1 MRTFIN
7 KSFHKSTYKPSYT
20 YSKAAAHCL
29 EFTIHWTYRTNI
41 SVVHNL
47 QYQNQSLTLVNQ
59 SLVNEWSKRNF
70 SYGNNRIRNNPKNH
84 QMAKKE
90 HISLLPPYASLS
102 SLHSQKGILFL
113 FQDTLH
119 FHDARDR
126 RITPFL

>member
-1 MRTFIN
+1 M
-7 KSFHKSTYKPSYT
+7 
-20 YSKAAAHCL
+20 
-29 EFTIHWTYRTNI
+29 
-41 SVVHNL
+41 VHNL

-59 SLVNEWSKRNF
+59 SLVNERSKRNF
-70 SYGNNRIRNNPKNH
+70 SYGNNTELETIQKNH

-113 FQDTLH
+113 FQDTLQ
-119 FHDARDR
+119 FRDARDR

>member
-59 SLVNEWSKRNF
+59 SLVNERSKRNF
-70 SYGNNRIRNNPKNH
+70 SYGNNTELETIQKTTKWRKKNI
-84 QMAKKE
+84 QV
-90 HISLLPPYASLS
+90 SYLL
-102 SLHSQKGILFL
+102 
-113 FQDTLH
+113 TLH
-119 FHDARDR
+119 FLLSTAKRASCFFFRTHF
-126 RITPFL
+126 TFVMLETGE